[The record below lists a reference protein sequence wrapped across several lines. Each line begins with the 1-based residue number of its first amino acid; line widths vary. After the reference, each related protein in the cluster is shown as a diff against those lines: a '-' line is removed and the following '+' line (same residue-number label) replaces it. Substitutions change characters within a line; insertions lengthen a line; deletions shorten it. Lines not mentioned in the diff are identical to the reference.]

1 MNISHEKFLGKF
13 LKKLNTICTVKELCA
28 ETVQAVMK
36 YTKAQAGWV
45 YLSNHEFN
53 TVAVRKV
60 YYTSDINKK
69 PDIKKSAENI
79 FTLGED
85 LFSNSYEMEDTIDYF
100 KKLSK
105 ENTII
110 VPVSAHGFLI
120 GYFALIGRRMEFNYN
135 FEELVE
141 VITDFL
147 SARIEIMLLRED
159 LDNHDREKIQF
170 LASISH
176 EYKTPLNSIIGFSDI
191 LKGRLNDKN
200 DYKYID
206 NISKSAKFLLSLIQ
220 DILDLSRAEIDKLEL
235 NKEVFRTKEIIED
248 ISYSFDEIVKS
259 KNLHF
264 SYTVMDVEIYAD
276 LRRFKQLIYNLI
288 SNAVKFN
295 KLNGKITIVS
305 YMNDE
310 NEFVFE
316 IKDTGDGIRK
326 KDYDTIFSFF
336 SQVNRSVLKRQQGSG
351 IGLALCKKIVEA
363 HGGVIGFKSR
373 LNCGSTFWFTI
384 PQPEP
389 LNISEE

>member
-13 LKKLNTICTVKELCA
+13 LKKLNTICTIKELCA
-28 ETVQAVMK
+28 ETVQTVMK
-36 YTKAQAGWV
+36 YSKAQAGWV

-53 TVAVRKV
+53 TVAFRKV

-69 PDIKKSAENI
+69 PEIKKSAENI

-110 VPVSAHGFLI
+110 VPVLAHGFLI

-141 VITDFL
+141 IITDFL

-305 YMNDE
+305 YMNDA

-384 PQPEP
+384 PQPEA
-389 LNISEE
+389 SE

>member
-1 MNISHEKFLGKF
+1 MNISHEKFLSKF
-13 LKKLNTICTVKELCA
+13 LKKLNTIDTVKELCA
-28 ETVQAVMK
+28 ETVQGVLK
-36 YTKAQAGWV
+36 FTKAQAGWI
-45 YLSNHEFN
+45 YLPNQELNSVSVKKN
-53 TVAVRKV
+53 
-60 YYTSDINKK
+60 YYTPDINKK
-69 PDIKKSAENI
+69 TDVKKSVETI

-85 LFSNSYEMEDTIDYF
+85 LFSNNYEMEDTLDYF
-100 KKLSK
+100 KNLSK
-105 ENTII
+105 ERTII
-110 VPVSAHGFLI
+110 IPIIVRGFLL
-120 GYFALIGRRMEFNYN
+120 GYFALIGRRIEFNYN
-135 FEELVE
+135 FGEMLQI
-141 VITDFL
+141 ITDFL
-147 SARIEIMLLRED
+147 SARLEIMLLRID
-159 LDNHDREKIQF
+159 LENHDKQKIQF

-191 LKGRLNDKN
+191 LKDRLD
-200 DYKYID
+200 DTDEFKYID

-220 DILDLSRAEIDKLEL
+220 DILDMSRAEISKLEL
-235 NKEVFRTKEIIED
+235 HKETFRTKEIIED

-264 SYTVMDVEIYAD
+264 SYTVVDVEIYAD

-305 YMNDE
+305 YLDE
-310 NEFVFE
+310 NNDFVFE

-363 HGGVIGFKSR
+363 HGGEIGFKSR
-373 LNCGSTFWFTI
+373 LNSGSTFWFTI
-384 PQPEP
+384 PQPEQ
-389 LNISEE
+389 LNISAE

>member
-85 LFSNSYEMEDTIDYF
+85 LFSNGYEMEDTIDYF